1 MRKIKEEGT
10 IETQKTL
17 IKYIVIFLFILFY
30 FIYILCVSLYY

>member
-30 FIYILCVSLYY
+30 FIYILYISLYY